1 MPKKPV
7 PAPVEQKS
15 AALVANS
22 ATLDALASVAGQ
34 GLEAVRREDI
44 ILPRFSILQAL
55 SPQVNKREAEYIE
68 GAEQG
73 QIVNVATG
81 ELHDSIRVIPVAYQR
96 RHIEWRP
103 RKAGGGLVMDHGT
116 DESILQHC
124 KIQEKGPAITQAGNE
139 LVVTGTWYVLHIS
152 EDGHMNQAFIPMS
165 STQLKAS
172 RKWMT
177 LVTSDRVNHPQRG
190 WFQPPIYFRA
200 YDLTTVAESND
211 QGNWFGWRVE
221 RGPTIL
227 ELPEGQAIMGA
238 AQRFALAVTTGEVQ
252 AKAESFADERGGA
265 SSNDDGK
272 F

>member
-1 MPKKPV
+1 MPKKPTPNV
-7 PAPVEQKS
+7 PAEQAKANLPVN
-15 AALVANS
+15 A

-34 GLEAVRREDI
+34 GLESVRREDI

-55 SPQVNKREAEYIE
+55 SPQVNRRESEYIE

-81 ELHDSIRVIPVAYQR
+81 ELFDALTVIPVAYQR

-103 RKAGGGLVMDHGT
+103 RKAGGGLVNDYGT
-116 DESILQHC
+116 DESILTQC
-124 KIQEKGPAITQAGNE
+124 KVQEKGPAITPAGNE
-139 LVVTGTWYVLHIS
+139 LVVTGTWYVLHVS
-152 EDGHMNQAFIPMS
+152 PDGAMSQAFIPMS

-177 LVTSDRVNHPQRG
+177 LVTSDRVQHPTKG
-190 WFQPPIYFRA
+190 WFQPPIYFRS
-200 YDLTTVAESND
+200 YNLTTVPESND

-221 RGPTIL
+221 RGATIL
-227 ELPEGQAIMGA
+227 DLPEGQAIMSA

-252 AKAESFADERGGA
+252 AKAESFADERRSEEGE
-265 SSNDDGK
+265 K